1 MKVTGRAAE
10 RTKAESY
17 PEMLLMDCR
26 VVFNTRDADGAALTG
41 NEPAV
46 ARERASPP
54 RSSVESMTKWLTAHR
69 GLSREQALQAV
80 RHGAARIAESHR
92 KYLNPAGAAVLS
104 EARTKREAAEAF
116 KRSMRT
122 WAANLRRATT

>member
-1 MKVTGRAAE
+1 MAG
-10 RTKAESY
+10 ESGGGWAG
-17 PEMLLMDCR
+17 PE
-26 VVFNTRDADGAALTG
+26 
-41 NEPAV
+41 
-46 ARERASPP
+46 
-54 RSSVESMTKWLTAHR
+54 LTAPLNPIDEIK
-69 GLSREQALQAV
+69 GALGVLGAEVLTRAEARAPRRTGALASCGRLVAGEGGAV
-80 RHGAARIAESHR
+80 GVSFAAWYARIAESHR

>member
-1 MKVTGRAAE
+1 MLRGGLARSRAAAGSLPV
-10 RTKAESY
+10 KG
-17 PEMLLMDCR
+17 
-26 VVFNTRDADGAALTG
+26 GAVGVSFA
-41 NEPAV
+41 A
-46 ARERASPP
+46 
-54 RSSVESMTKWLTAHR
+54 WY
-69 GLSREQALQAV
+69 
-80 RHGAARIAESHR
+80 ARIAESHR